1 MSEKHHFFQK
11 YEEYKNESKKII
23 RKEMKKSG
31 GEARVVKVQE
41 KCRLSQEGRKEL
53 AEERAGMRTN
63 DGTLYGALDY
73 NASRKSWC
81 RRFQAGF
88 TPSVNS
94 EETQSG
100 T

>member
-1 MSEKHHFFQK
+1 
-11 YEEYKNESKKII
+11 
-23 RKEMKKSG
+23 
-31 GEARVVKVQE
+31 
-41 KCRLSQEGRKEL
+41 
-53 AEERAGMRTN
+53 MRTN

-73 NASRKSWC
+73 NTSRKSWC

-100 T
+100 TEEKTDDRDR